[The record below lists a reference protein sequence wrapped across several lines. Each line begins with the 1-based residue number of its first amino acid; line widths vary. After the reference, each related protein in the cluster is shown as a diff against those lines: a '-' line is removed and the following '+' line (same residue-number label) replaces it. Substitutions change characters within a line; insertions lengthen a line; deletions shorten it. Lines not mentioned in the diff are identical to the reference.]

1 MTEVEPEEIHGV
13 LNPVER
19 DLARHGGHTEQ
30 TEVECHLTPG
40 SYIVL
45 LFTSSFSL
53 TIKRLVIMTQNYD
66 INPQFLILCKTKII
80 YNIVIPHTRHY

>member
-13 LNPVER
+13 LDPVER

-40 SYIVL
+40 SYIVY
-45 LFTSSFSL
+45 FTSFMRNL
-53 TIKRLVIMTQNYD
+53 IVFYTILLLLKLIISISKGLV
-66 INPQFLILCKTKII
+66 
-80 YNIVIPHTRHY
+80 

>member
-40 SYIVL
+40 SYIV
-45 LFTSSFSL
+45 
-53 TIKRLVIMTQNYD
+53 
-66 INPQFLILCKTKII
+66 
-80 YNIVIPHTRHY
+80 